1 MDMNDTIVA
10 LATPEGRSALALIR
24 VSGPNAINTVNKIFR
39 NKDLSKVASHTIH
52 YGWLYDADEPIDE
65 VMVFVMHGPKTYT
78 GEDMVEITC
87 HGSPL
92 IIRRIIRVLQKYG
105 ARPAMPGEFTF
116 KAFMNRK
123 IDLLQAEA
131 INDLINATNEEGYK
145 IALKHLRGDISKT
158 LSQLREKLI
167 NLTSLIELE
176 LDFSEEDVE
185 FASRDELLKLIRE
198 VKQII
203 KNLLDTYETGMALK
217 EGIKIAIVG
226 NPNAGKS
233 TILNALVKEER
244 AIVSDI
250 PGTTRDYIEETFS
263 LEGYL
268 FRIVDTAGIRQ
279 TTDPIEKI
287 GVERTMEQVQKA
299 HFTLYV
305 YDVTQMSPNQVC
317 EHIKTLP
324 VSGDLLIIA
333 NKKDLIKNHNV
344 ELPNCYPALLI
355 SAKDPKDIEK
365 LTQELIKWAKENYSS
380 EGIVLTSERQYNYL
394 KLAYEAIKE
403 AQEGIMNNIPQDLVA
418 SSLRS
423 VIDYLGE
430 LTGEITTEDILG
442 NIFANFCIG
451 K

>member
-1 MDMNDTIVA
+1 MAMNDTIVA

-24 VSGPNAINTVNKIFR
+24 ISGPDAITIVNKIFK
-39 NKDLSKVASHTIH
+39 NKDLSKVPSHTIH
-52 YGWLYDADEPIDE
+52 YGWLYDEDEPIDE
-65 VMVFVMHGPKTYT
+65 VMVFIMHGPKTYT

-92 IIRRIIRVLQKYG
+92 IIRKIIRALQKYG

-145 IALKHLRGDISKT
+145 IALKHLRGDVSKT
-158 LSQLREKLI
+158 ISQLREKLI

-185 FASRDELLKLIRE
+185 FASREELLQLIRE
-198 VKQII
+198 IKQII

-233 TILNALVKEER
+233 TILNALVKEDR

-299 HFTLYV
+299 HLTLYV
-305 YDVTQMSPNQVC
+305 YDVTQMSPDQVC
-317 EHIKTLP
+317 KHIETLP
-324 VSGDLLIIA
+324 TSGDVIIIA
-333 NKKDLIKNHNV
+333 NKKDLVNNQGIN
-344 ELPNCYPALLI
+344 LPQCYPALLI
-355 SAKDPKDIEK
+355 SAKNPKDIEK
-365 LTQELIKWAKENYSS
+365 LTQELVKWAKENYPS
-380 EGIVLTSERQYNYL
+380 EGIILTSERQYNYL
-394 KLAYEAIKE
+394 KLAYEAIE
-403 AQEGIMNNIPQDLVA
+403 QAQEGVLQNMPQDLVA
-418 SSLRS
+418 SSLRA

>member
-299 HFTLYV
+299 HLTLYV

>member
-1 MDMNDTIVA
+1 MEDTIVA

-24 VSGPNAINTVNKIFR
+24 VSGPKAIDIVNKVFR
-39 NKDLSKVASHTIH
+39 SKDLTKVDTHTIH
-52 YGWLYDADEPIDE
+52 YGWLYDENDPVDE
-65 VMVFVMHGPKTYT
+65 VLVFVMQAPKTYT
-78 GEDMVEITC
+78 GEDMAEITC

-92 IIRRIIRVLQKYG
+92 IIRKIIRTLQKYG

-116 KAFMNRK
+116 RAFMNRK

-131 INDLINATNEEGYK
+131 INDLINATSEEGYK
-145 IALKHLRGDISKT
+145 IALKHLRGDVSKT
-158 LSQLREKLI
+158 IRQLREKLI

-185 FASRDELLKLIRE
+185 FASRHELLSLTRE
-198 VKQII
+198 IKNMI

-217 EGIKIAIVG
+217 EGIRIAIVG

-244 AIVSDI
+244 AIVSEI
-250 PGTTRDYIEETFS
+250 PGTTRDYIEETFF

-268 FRIVDTAGIRQ
+268 FRVIDTAGIRE

-287 GVERTMEQVQKA
+287 GVERALEQLKKA
-299 HFTLYV
+299 HLTLYV
-305 YDVTQMSPNQVC
+305 YDVTQMTPEEVC
-317 EHIKTLP
+317 KHIKSLP
-324 VSGDLLIIA
+324 LAGDVIIVA
-333 NKKDLIKNHNV
+333 NKKDLLKSRNIS
-344 ELPNCYPALLI
+344 LPTCYPAILI
-355 SAKDPKDIEK
+355 SAREPEDIEK
-365 LTQELIKWAKENYSS
+365 LKQQLINWAKANYSS
-380 EGIVLTSERQYNYL
+380 EGVILTSERQYNYL
-394 KLAYEAIKE
+394 QQAYQAIEEAE
-403 AQEGIMNNIPQDLVA
+403 EGISNNLPQDLIA
-418 SSLRS
+418 SSLRA

-430 LTGEITTEDILG
+430 LTGEITTEDILS

>member
-1 MDMNDTIVA
+1 MEDTIVA

-24 VSGPNAINTVNKIFR
+24 VSGPKAIESVNEVFK
-39 NKDLSKVASHTIH
+39 NKDLSKVDSHTIH
-52 YGWLYDADEPIDE
+52 YGWIYDGEDPIDE
-65 VMVFVMHGPKTYT
+65 VLVFVMRGPRTYT

-92 IIRRIIRVLQKYG
+92 IIRKIIRTLQKHG

-116 KAFMNRK
+116 RAFMNRK

-131 INDLINATNEEGYK
+131 INDLINATSEEGYK
-145 IALKHLRGDISKT
+145 VALKHLRGDVSKAI
-158 LSQLREKLI
+158 SQLREKLL

-185 FASRDELLKLIRE
+185 FASREELLRLIRE
-198 VKQII
+198 IRRII
-203 KNLLDTYETGMALK
+203 KNLLETYETGMALK

-268 FRIVDTAGIRQ
+268 FRVIDTAGIRQ

-287 GVERTMEQVQKA
+287 GVERTMEQLQKA
-299 HFTLYV
+299 HLTLYV
-305 YDVTQMSPNQVC
+305 YDITEMTPEEVC
-317 EHIKTLP
+317 EHIKSLP
-324 VSGDLLIIA
+324 ISGDVLIIA
-333 NKKDLIKNHNV
+333 NKKDLVKDREIK
-344 ELPNCYPALLI
+344 LPDCYPTLLI
-355 SAKDPKDIEK
+355 SAKDPEDIER
-365 LTQELIKWAKENYSS
+365 LRQTLINWAKEKYSS

-394 KLAYEAIKE
+394 KLAYEAITE
-403 AQEGIMNNIPQDLVA
+403 AEQGILNNLPQDLVA
-418 SSLRS
+418 SSLRA

-430 LTGEITTEDILG
+430 LTGDITTEDILG